1 MDYALIE
8 NGVVTNIIVLRSE
21 NAEEFSNAV
30 MVGLCPVAIGDTY
43 KDEKFYRNG
52 EEVLCA
58 EEKSAILRSALEELG
73 VEVEAKA

>member
-30 MVGLCPVAIGDTY
+30 MVAIGDTY